1 MDNDVQQKEN
11 FQCTN
16 IISLSIEMLHM
27 YMQMYWF

>member
-11 FQCTN
+11 FQYTN
-16 IISLSIEMLHM
+16 IISISIEMLHM